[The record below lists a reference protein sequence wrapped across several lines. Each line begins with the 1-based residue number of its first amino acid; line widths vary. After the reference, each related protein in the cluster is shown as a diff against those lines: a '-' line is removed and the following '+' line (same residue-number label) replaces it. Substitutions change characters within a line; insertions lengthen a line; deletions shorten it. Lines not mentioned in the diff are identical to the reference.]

1 MVPRGK
7 LGYDV
12 VTTKAS
18 VNLMESS
25 DAGLCLEVIP
35 SGGKVDRTLCPC
47 KLVFGCRQAQQRGV
61 TMGEEAHLSKGN

>member
-1 MVPRGK
+1 MVSRGK
-7 LGYDV
+7 LGYDA

-18 VNLMESS
+18 VNLTESS

-35 SGGKVDRTLCPC
+35 TGGKVDRTLCLC

-61 TMGEEAHLSKGN
+61 TMSEEAHLSKGN